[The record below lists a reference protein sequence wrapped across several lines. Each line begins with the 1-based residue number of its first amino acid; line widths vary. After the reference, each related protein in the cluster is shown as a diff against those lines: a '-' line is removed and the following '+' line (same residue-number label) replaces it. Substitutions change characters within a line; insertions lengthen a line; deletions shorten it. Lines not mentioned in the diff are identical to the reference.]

1 MAPILPVNLT
11 IPPISTPAAAAPA
24 PSSAGAAFGSV
35 FDDAIAKVES
45 FGQNAQASINS
56 FLSGEGEEL
65 HQVAIKT
72 QEAELSFDL
81 FLQMRNKVVNAYQ
94 EVMKM
99 QV

>member
-1 MAPILPVNLT
+1 MGPILPVNLT
-11 IPPISTPAAAAPA
+11 IPPVAAPA
-24 PSSAGAAFGSV
+24 SAAPATTSAGPEFGSM
-35 FDDAIAKVES
+35 FNQAIAKVES

-65 HQVAIKT
+65 HQVAIKA

>member
-1 MAPILPVNLT
+1 MGPIFPVNVS
-11 IPPISTPAAAAPA
+11 IPPIAAPA
-24 PSSAGAAFGSV
+24 APSPASSVGAEFGLV
-35 FDDAIAKVES
+35 FHDAVAQVES
-45 FGQNAQASINS
+45 FGRNAQASIQS
-56 FLSGEGEEL
+56 FLAGEGEEL

-81 FLQMRNKVVNAYQ
+81 FLQMRNKVVSAYE